1 MPVEQLRQISTIN
14 TLDPMALE
22 QADDLQ
28 LDFSVNDAS
37 TDTQLARE
45 IRFSCSVLSAQQLL
59 GEVKAAY
66 LLILDAGSV
75 PQSTLE
81 AYLVNLVWP
90 YFRQHVLGAP
100 LAVGSSAS
108 LELPVE
114 CPMLPEVAAS
124 PRNQKPEDQTSLPPA
139 QKPWEAPWQGELSDS
154 SRVFLRISRLLDE
167 IHSRKQKWFLSVL
180 KLYVYVYLLQRSKR
194 NSLFSTDI
202 FILNYAPELL
212 EVLGS
217 EFGFSIEEWW
227 LLEHSIRKHLIRLI
241 EETLTMTFESVI
253 WDDANPQTSV
263 VPDEFIEGVDE
274 LLDEVEPT
282 QDSDVF
288 SHEIIQSIER
298 LRKIAFPE
306 GQGISKTFYEQAAM
320 VICEVNTA
328 TYLQTARLVLLDEN
342 DGHVILSATI
352 SRIDD
357 FVAT

>member
-1 MPVEQLRQISTIN
+1 MLVEQLRQISTTN
-14 TLDPMALE
+14 TLDPMVLE
-22 QADDLQ
+22 QANDLQ

-37 TDTQLARE
+37 TDTMLARE
-45 IRFSCSVLSAQQLL
+45 ICFSCSVFSDQQFL
-59 GEVKAAY
+59 GEVKASY
-66 LLILDAGSV
+66 LLILNASSAS
-75 PQSTLE
+75 QTTLD

-100 LAVGSSAS
+100 LAVGSSVS

-114 CPMLPEVAAS
+114 CPLLAAVTAS
-124 PRNQKPEDQTSLPPA
+124 LYNKEPEDQTLSPA
-139 QKPWEAPWQGELSDS
+139 THRPWEGELSDS

-180 KLYVYVYLLQRSKR
+180 KLYVYVYLIQRSKR
-194 NSLFSTDI
+194 NLLFSTDI
-202 FILNYAPELL
+202 FILNDASELL

-217 EFGFSIEEWW
+217 EFGFSIEEWL
-227 LLEHSIRKHLIRLI
+227 LLEYPIRKHLIRLI

-274 LLDEVEPT
+274 LLDEVEPP

-298 LRKIAFPE
+298 LRKTAFPE
-306 GQGISKTFYEQAAM
+306 GEGISKTFYEQAAM

-328 TYLQTARLVLLDEN
+328 TQVQTARLVLLDEN
-342 DGHVILSATI
+342 DGHIILSATI

-357 FVAT
+357 FRSV